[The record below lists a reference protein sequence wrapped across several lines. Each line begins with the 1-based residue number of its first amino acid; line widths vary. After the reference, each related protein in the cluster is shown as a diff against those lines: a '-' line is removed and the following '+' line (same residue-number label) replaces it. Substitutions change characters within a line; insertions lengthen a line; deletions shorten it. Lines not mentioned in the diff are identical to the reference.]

1 MVRCPSCAKE
11 NPDTSRFCGS
21 CAAPLGPAGDTS
33 QTETI
38 AEPARPR
45 SPTQRLAGRPPSSAA
60 TPNSSSTADEGRFPP
75 GTLLLERYRIIA
87 LLGKGGMGEVYRATD
102 LKLGQPVALKFLPEA
117 AAEDERA
124 LARFRNEVRIARQVS
139 HPNVCR
145 VYDIGELDGLQ
156 FLSMEYVDGED
167 LGSLLRRIGRLPGDK
182 ALEIARKL
190 CAGLAAAHDKG
201 VLHRDL
207 KPSNVMLDGRGNVL
221 ITDFGLAAL
230 SGQVQGHEVRH
241 GTPAYMA
248 PEQLAGREVTQASD
262 IYALGLVLYEVF
274 AGKRAFE
281 ADTLDGLL
289 RAEEGSAP
297 PSLTT
302 LVKEIDPAIE
312 RVILRCLVPDPR
324 RRPVSALAVAA
335 ALPGGDPLAA
345 ALAAG
350 ETPSPDMVAASGAS
364 EGLRPWVA
372 MALLGGVIVALA
384 GSGLLCGYVNGLGKI
399 PFENSAEALNVKAR
413 EIVHRLGYTQR
424 AQGVA
429 SAFEFSHDYV
439 KYVQKHDPSPARW
452 SHIGDG
458 QPDLVR
464 FWYRQSP
471 RYFDPGYELEV
482 SQDHPHINVSGEVL
496 LILDPDG
503 RLLYLSAMPP
513 QVDQSTGPPPP
524 TDWNALFA
532 AAGLDPARFQA
543 ADPQWLPE
551 VGFDG
556 RAAWTGVY
564 PKAPKVPL
572 RVEAASWRG
581 KPVYFHMI
589 GAWTRPWRMREWETS
604 ASERAGE
611 IIALTI
617 LCIILVVSA
626 LIARRNTK
634 LNRSDVRGAMR
645 LGGFIFALYML
656 RYLFAMYHAPSEDEL
671 GLIVAAMSRALFNAA
686 MVWVLY
692 LALEPIVRRR
702 WPQTIVSWSRILSG
716 KLRDP
721 LVGGDVLIGVAF
733 GMLWVLLLL
742 VTELISGRLGG
753 SPTLNGLGDL
763 SGIRQVVSN
772 LFGQAAGGVTFAF
785 GTFLLIF
792 LLRLILRKDW
802 LAAASFVA
810 IFVLLR
816 TLGSDEGLWILP
828 IIALV
833 YTVFVVLLL
842 RYGIVPLVVSI
853 FTADFLLNAPLTLDF
868 SAWYIASSLLPML
881 VVLAVAVYG
890 FRCTVAGKRLFEL
903 DSSL

>member
-1 MVRCPSCAKE
+1 MIRCPSCATQ

-21 CAAPLGPAGDTS
+21 CAAQLGPPAPRS

-38 AEPARPR
+38 VEPVRPR
-45 SPTQRLAGRPPSSAA
+45 SRTSASPPSSTSA
-60 TPNSSSTADEGRFPP
+60 ADEGRFPP
-75 GTLLLERYRIIA
+75 GTLLLDRYRIIA
-87 LLGKGGMGEVYRATD
+87 LLGAGGMGEVYRASD

-117 AAEDERA
+117 IAEDERA
-124 LARFRNEVRIARQVS
+124 LVRFRNEVRIARQVS

-145 VYDIGELDGLQ
+145 VYDIGEIDGLP
-156 FLSMEYVDGED
+156 FISMEYVDGED
-167 LGSLLRRIGRLPGDK
+167 LGSLLRRIGRLPADK

-207 KPSNVMLDGRGNVL
+207 KPANVMLDGRGNVL
-221 ITDFGLAAL
+221 IADFGLAAL
-230 SGQVQGHEVRH
+230 SGQIQQHEIRH

-248 PEQLAGREVTQASD
+248 PEQLAGKEVTPASD

-274 AGKRAFE
+274 TGKRAFE
-281 ADTLDGLL
+281 AETLDGLRKL
-289 RAEEGSAP
+289 EEGSAP
-297 PSLTT
+297 PSLVT
-302 LVKEIDPAIE
+302 LVKEIDPAVE
-312 RVILRCLVPDPR
+312 RVILRCLAPDPR
-324 RRPVSALAVAA
+324 QRPASALAVAA

-364 EGLRPWVA
+364 EGLRPGVA
-372 MALLGGVIVALA
+372 MALLGGVIVAMIA
-384 GSGLLCGYVNGLGKI
+384 AALLNGKLSLIQRI
-399 PFENSAEALNVKAR
+399 PFENSTEAITVKAR
-413 EIVHRLGYTQR
+413 EIINRLGYTER
-424 AQGVA
+424 ALGTA
-429 SAFEFSHDYV
+429 GGFDFSYEYAQDV
-439 KYVQKHDPSPARW
+439 PKHDSSPARW

-458 QPDLVR
+458 QPDLVH

-482 SQDHPHINVSGEVL
+482 STDHPHINVSGEVL
-496 LILDPDG
+496 LLLDPQG

-513 QVDQSTGPPPP
+513 QVDHSTGPPPP
-524 TDWNALFA
+524 TDWKALFA
-532 AAGLDPARFQA
+532 AAGLDPARFQS

-551 VGFDG
+551 VGFDT
-556 RAAWTGVY
+556 RAAWTGSY
-564 PKAPKVPL
+564 PTAPKLPL

-589 GAWTRPWRMREWETS
+589 GAWTRPWRLQ
-604 ASERAGE
+604 AYDAGAGARARD
-611 IIALTI
+611 IIVMTL
-617 LCIILVVSA
+617 LCIIFIVAA

-645 LGGFIFALYML
+645 LGGFIFSIYML
-656 RYLFAMYHAPSEDEL
+656 EYLFAMNHVPNDDEL
-671 GLIVAAMSRALFNAA
+671 GLLIDAMSRALFNAA
-686 MVWVLY
+686 MIWVLY

-721 LVGGDVLIGVAF
+721 LAGGDLLIGVAF
-733 GMLWVLLLL
+733 GMFWVIVLQSSQ
-742 VTELISGRLGG
+742 VISQHLGSLPG
-753 SPTLNGLGDL
+753 SGNLEML
-763 SGIRQVVSN
+763 SG
-772 LFGQAAGGVTFAF
+772 FGHVASGALSHIAGGIMFAF
-785 GTFLLIF
+785 GTFLLMF

-802 LAAASFVA
+802 LAAVGFVG

-816 TLGSDEGLWILP
+816 GLGTDEGPWILP

-853 FTADFLLNAPLTLDF
+853 FTADLLLGAPLTLDF
-868 SAWYIASSLLPML
+868 SAWYVPYSLFALL
-881 VVLAVAVYG
+881 AVLAVAVYG
-890 FRCTVAGKRLFEL
+890 FNCTVQGKRLF
-903 DSSL
+903 DFD